1 MTEGP
6 PPPGGL
12 WVRSSHAKAGL
23 ENVVILAVVWA
34 AVLVPP
40 FVRNRRDGRPD
51 NSVLSF
57 RAQLST
63 LERAT
68 PGTTLRPYAPV
79 RRSVP
84 APRASAAVKRRRRD
98 VLVGLGGTTAF
109 TLLLAFAFGGALL
122 TLLFLASASALG
134 LYVYALR
141 QLQLRALEREAK
153 VRTLRP
159 RTQPAPILAMR
170 RVSN

>member
-1 MTEGP
+1 M
-6 PPPGGL
+6 L
-12 WVRSSHAKAGL
+12 VL
-23 ENVVILAVVWA
+23 VILAVVWA

-40 FVRNRRDGRPD
+40 FLRNRRDGRPD

-68 PGTTLRPYAPV
+68 PGTTLRAYAPV
-79 RRSVP
+79 GRPVA
-84 APRASAAVKRRRRD
+84 APQASAWVKRRRRE
-98 VLVGLGGTTAF
+98 VLVGLGGAVAF
-109 TLLLAFAFGGALL
+109 SLLLVVAFGGALL
-122 TLLFLASASALG
+122 TLFFLATASAFG

-170 RVSN
+170 RASN

>member
-1 MTEGP
+1 M
-6 PPPGGL
+6 L
-12 WVRSSHAKAGL
+12 VL
-23 ENVVILAVVWA
+23 VILAVVWA

-68 PGTTLRPYAPV
+68 PGTTLRPYASSGRTV
-79 RRSVP
+79 A
-84 APRASAAVKRRRRD
+84 APRPSAAVKRRRRD
-98 VLVGLGGTTAF
+98 VLVGLAGATAF
-109 TLLLAFAFGGALL
+109 SFLLVLAVGGALL

-153 VRTLRP
+153 VRTLHP

-170 RVSN
+170 RASN

>member
-1 MTEGP
+1 M
-6 PPPGGL
+6 L
-12 WVRSSHAKAGL
+12 VL
-23 ENVVILAVVWA
+23 VILAVVWA

-68 PGTTLRPYAPV
+68 PGTTLRPYA
-79 RRSVP
+79 SVGRPAP
-84 APRASAAVKRRRRD
+84 APRTSAAVKRRRRD
-98 VLVGLGGTTAF
+98 VLVGLGGATAF
-109 TLLLAFAFGGALL
+109 SLLLALAFGGALL
-122 TLLFLASASALG
+122 TLFFLATASAFG

-141 QLQLRALEREAK
+141 QMQMRALERQAK

-159 RTQPAPILAMR
+159 RTQPTPILAMR
-170 RVSN
+170 RVSS

>member
-1 MTEGP
+1 M
-6 PPPGGL
+6 L
-12 WVRSSHAKAGL
+12 V
-23 ENVVILAVVWA
+23 VVILAVVWA

-68 PGTTLRPYAPV
+68 PGTTLRPYAPM
-79 RRSVP
+79 RRPVASSP
-84 APRASAAVKRRRRD
+84 ASASVKRRRRD
-98 VLVGLGGTTAF
+98 ILLGLGGATAF
-109 TLLLAFAFGGALL
+109 SLLLALAFGGALL

>member
-1 MTEGP
+1 M
-6 PPPGGL
+6 L
-12 WVRSSHAKAGL
+12 VL
-23 ENVVILAVVWA
+23 VILAVVWA

-68 PGTTLRPYAPV
+68 PGTTLRPYAPAGRPV
-79 RRSVP
+79 A

-109 TLLLAFAFGGALL
+109 SLLLVLAFGGTLL
-122 TLLFLASASALG
+122 TLFFLLTASAFG

-141 QLQLRALEREAK
+141 QLQLRALERDAK

>member
-1 MTEGP
+1 M
-6 PPPGGL
+6 L
-12 WVRSSHAKAGL
+12 VL
-23 ENVVILAVVWA
+23 VILAVVWA

-40 FVRNRRDGRPD
+40 VVRNRRDGRPD

-68 PGTTLRPYAPV
+68 PGTTLRPYAAPG
-79 RRSVP
+79 RP
-84 APRASAAVKRRRRD
+84 AAAPQASAAVKRRRRE
-98 VLVGLGGTTAF
+98 VLVGLGGATAF
-109 TLLLAFAFGGALL
+109 SLLLALAFGGTFLTLFFLL
-122 TLLFLASASALG
+122 TASAFG

-141 QLQLRALEREAK
+141 QLQMRALEREAK
-153 VRTLRP
+153 VRTLHP
-159 RTQPAPILAMR
+159 RTEPAPILAMR

>member
-1 MTEGP
+1 M
-6 PPPGGL
+6 L
-12 WVRSSHAKAGL
+12 VL
-23 ENVVILAVVWA
+23 VILAVVWA

-68 PGTTLRPYAPV
+68 PGTTLRPYASPT
-79 RRSVP
+79 RPAS

-98 VLVGLGGTTAF
+98 VLVGLAGATAF
-109 TLLLAFAFGGALL
+109 SLLLVLAFGGAVL
-122 TLLFLASASALG
+122 TLLFLATASAFG

-141 QLQLRALEREAK
+141 QMQMRAIERQAK

-159 RTQPAPILAMR
+159 RTQPTPILAMR
-170 RVSN
+170 RASS

>member
-1 MTEGP
+1 M
-6 PPPGGL
+6 L
-12 WVRSSHAKAGL
+12 VL
-23 ENVVILAVVWA
+23 VILAVVWA

-51 NSVLSF
+51 DSVLSF

-68 PGTTLRPYAPV
+68 PGTTLRAYAPV
-79 RRSVP
+79 GRPVHAPGPPPRSSAVVEACWWPGRRL
-84 APRASAAVKRRRRD
+84 R
-98 VLVGLGGTTAF
+98 
-109 TLLLAFAFGGALL
+109 LLAAARGRLRRHPAHAVLPGHGVG
-122 TLLFLASASALG
+122 LG

-141 QLQLRALEREAK
+141 QLQLRALAREAK

>member
-1 MTEGP
+1 M
-6 PPPGGL
+6 L
-12 WVRSSHAKAGL
+12 L
-23 ENVVILAVVWA
+23 VILAVVWA

-40 FVRNRRDGRPD
+40 FVRNRRHGRPD

-68 PGTTLRPYAPV
+68 PGTTLRPYALSGRTV
-79 RRSVP
+79 A
-84 APRASAAVKRRRRD
+84 APRPSAAVKRRRRD
-98 VLVGLGGTTAF
+98 VLVGLAGATAF
-109 TLLLAFAFGGALL
+109 SFLLVLAVGGALL

-153 VRTLRP
+153 VRTLHP

-170 RVSN
+170 RASN

>member
-1 MTEGP
+1 M
-6 PPPGGL
+6 L
-12 WVRSSHAKAGL
+12 VL
-23 ENVVILAVVWA
+23 VILAVVWA

-68 PGTTLRPYAPV
+68 PGTTLRAHAPAGRPV
-79 RRSVP
+79 AA

-98 VLVGLGGTTAF
+98 VLVGLAGTSAF
-109 TLLLAFAFGGALL
+109 SLLLVLAFGGTLL
-122 TLLFLASASALG
+122 TLFFLLTASAFG

-141 QLQLRALEREAK
+141 QLQLRALERDAK